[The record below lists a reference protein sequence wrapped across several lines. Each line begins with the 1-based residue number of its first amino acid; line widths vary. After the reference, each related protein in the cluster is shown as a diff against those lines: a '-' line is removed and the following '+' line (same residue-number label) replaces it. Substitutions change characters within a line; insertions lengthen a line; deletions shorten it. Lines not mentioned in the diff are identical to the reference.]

1 MNTEPRNDA
10 APATMVLATCNT
22 LNLALPNRPY
32 YPNQDPWSEQEY
44 RRKIDW
50 LGLMILRLNADVI
63 AFQEVWDEAAL
74 RDAVAASG
82 LRYAHLVAPGAEQ
95 GAQGTPRVAL
105 VSRLPL
111 REVASHAQFA
121 PGQTFQIPEIGEQ
134 KGFERPVLEGI
145 VELPD
150 GRGTLRVLTAH
161 LKSKRPKFVQTA
173 TGEPLED
180 RDDPLIAARATVRS
194 LLMRGGEAAALRALV
209 LQRLARTREPLVLM
223 GDLNDSPHS
232 VTTQIVA
239 ATQAIAYDRA
249 ARDTALFHAPDVQS
263 DATIRRDVSYSH
275 VHQGRPEVLDQIWVS
290 EEFVASSK
298 FSIGDVRRVD
308 YFNDHLHEGRDGTR
322 SDHGLVRA
330 VIRLR

>member
-1 MNTEPRNDA
+1 MNTEPQA
-10 APATMVLATCNT
+10 APATLVLATCNT

-32 YPNQDPWSEQEY
+32 YPNQDPWSESEY

-82 LRYAHLVAPGAEQ
+82 LRYAHISAPGAEQ
-95 GAQGTPRVAL
+95 GATGTPRVAL

-111 REVASHAQFA
+111 REVVSHAQFA
-121 PGQTFQIPEIGEQ
+121 PGQTFQIPEIGEH
-134 KGFERPVLEGI
+134 KGFERPVLEGL

-150 GRGTLRVLTAH
+150 GRGTLRVLTTH
-161 LKSKRPKFVQTA
+161 LKSKRPKFVQNDA
-173 TGEPLED
+173 GEALEN
-180 RDDPLIAARATVRS
+180 RDDPVIAARATVRS
-194 LLMRGGEAAALRALV
+194 LLMRGAEAAALRAIV
-209 LQRLARTREPLVLM
+209 LQRLSRTREPLVLM

-232 VTTQIVA
+232 VTSQIVA

-263 DATIRRDVSYSH
+263 DATIRRDVSYSY
-275 VHQGRPEVLDQIWVS
+275 VHQGWPEVIDQIWVS

-298 FSIGDVRRVD
+298 FSMGDVRRVD

-322 SDHGLVRA
+322 SDHGCVRA

>member
-1 MNTEPRNDA
+1 MSTETQAA
-10 APATMVLATCNT
+10 APATLVLATCTT

-32 YPNQDPWSEQEY
+32 YPNQDPWTESEY

-63 AFQEVWDEAAL
+63 AFQEVWDEVAL
-74 RDAVAASG
+74 RAAVAASG
-82 LRYAHLVAPGAEQ
+82 LRYPHITAPGAEQ

-111 REVASHAQFA
+111 HEVVSHAQFA

-145 VELPD
+145 VELPA

-161 LKSKRPKFVQTA
+161 LKSKRPKFIQDA
-173 TGEPLED
+173 AGNALEN
-180 RDDPLIAARATVRS
+180 RDDPLIASRATVRS
-194 LLMRGGEAAALRALV
+194 LLMRGAEAAALRAIV
-209 LQRLARTREPLVLM
+209 LKRLSGTREPLVLM

-232 VTTQIVA
+232 VTSQIVA
-239 ATQAIAYDRA
+239 ATHAIAYDRA

-263 DATIRRDVSYSH
+263 DAVIRRDVSYSH
-275 VHQGRPEVLDQIWVS
+275 IHQGWPEVIDQIWVS

-298 FSIGDVRRVD
+298 FAIGDVRRVD

-322 SDHGLVRA
+322 SDHGCVRA
-330 VIRLR
+330 VLRLR